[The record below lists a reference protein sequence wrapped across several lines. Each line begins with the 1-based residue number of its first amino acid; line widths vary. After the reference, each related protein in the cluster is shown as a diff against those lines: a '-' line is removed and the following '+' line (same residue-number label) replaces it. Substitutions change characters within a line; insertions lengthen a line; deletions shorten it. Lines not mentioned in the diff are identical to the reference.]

1 MSQAQGVPLPRP
13 VETAGPSRGGAL
25 ARRLL
30 STLILLPLFV
40 WMVVGGPVWMFGA
53 TMVLAGALGQWE
65 FTGIFERAGIRSFR
79 RLGLVGGSV
88 LTASFALPGSERATF
103 TAVTFTAVLLVML
116 AVGLLRRE
124 SGRAAWEPVAVTL
137 LGVGYVNW
145 LLGYTFWL
153 RDLDAGRKWIL
164 LLVSVTWLG
173 ETAAY
178 VIGSTLGRHNLA
190 PAISP
195 RKTVEGAVAQL
206 VASVL
211 AALGARAWFFPALSA
226 ESAIVVGLLLGVVGQ
241 VGDLIESA
249 IKRSVGTKDTGRL
262 IPGHG
267 GMLDRVDSLL
277 VNTPVLFYYAT
288 HARSLGT

>member
-13 VETAGPSRGGAL
+13 VEAAASHGGAL
-25 ARRLL
+25 VRRLL

-40 WMVVGGPVWMFGA
+40 WMVIDGPVWLFGA

-65 FTGIFERAGIRSFR
+65 FTGMFERAGVRTFR
-79 RLGLVGGSV
+79 RLGLLGGSI
-88 LTASFALPGSERATF
+88 LTASFALPVSER
-103 TAVTFTAVLLVML
+103 VTFTAVLLLLL
-116 AVGLLRRE
+116 AGGLLTHAT
-124 SGRAAWEPVAVTL
+124 GRPAWEPMAVTL
-137 LGVGYVNW
+137 LGIGYVNW

-153 RDLDAGRKWIL
+153 RDLDAGVEWIL

-178 VIGSTLGRHNLA
+178 LVGSTLGRHKLA
-190 PAISP
+190 PSISP
-195 RKTVEGAVAQL
+195 RKTIEGALAQL

-211 AALGARAWFFPALSA
+211 AAVGARAWFFPGLSL
-226 ESAIVVGLLLGVVGQ
+226 ESAIVVGLLLGVTGQ

-288 HARSLGT
+288 YARSLGT